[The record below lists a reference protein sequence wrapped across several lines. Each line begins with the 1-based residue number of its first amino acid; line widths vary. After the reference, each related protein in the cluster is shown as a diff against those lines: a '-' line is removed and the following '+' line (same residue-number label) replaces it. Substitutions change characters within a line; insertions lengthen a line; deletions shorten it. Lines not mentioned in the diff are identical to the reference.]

1 MKAGFSYFGREKS
14 TLEAKGSGAAT
25 DLIPTLNASA
35 IAKSVKGDESDQV
48 IARLFARVNYD
59 YKDRYLVSLSARYDG
74 ASNLGDDHKW
84 GFFPGISVGWN
95 VHNEKFWTP
104 LQNIMS
110 LKLRASY
117 GVTGN
122 ISGLSDFQARGE
134 YSVGNVYDGTSA
146 ILNSVIPNPDLKW
159 EQSKTFDIGADI
171 GLLNNRIGI
180 LFDYYRRVTDNL
192 ITSLSLPPSTGFAS
206 IYTNLGRLEN
216 KGIELEVNAAVL
228 PAWSGLQWNVAM
240 TATHTKHKIL
250 RLPENGAENNRI
262 GGEYVWVPSKKD
274 YAWMGGLQ
282 EGGRV
287 GDIYGH
293 VLEGVYATDE
303 EAQNDPIVNTLIPG
317 NDKTKYGGYAKF
329 RDVDGNGQID
339 SKDKVYLG
347 NFYPTWNGG
356 FTNSFSFRGLTFSV
370 RFDYTL
376 GHKIYNYAT
385 RFMDNNSQGD
395 GNLTKNMAK
404 NSWKQQGDQASMP
417 CYIWNQAYN
426 LPVNCNI
433 YVEKGD
439 FLCLREMT
447 LAYELPRRLLRKIGL
462 AGVRVHVTG
471 NNLHYFTDFKGL
483 NPEEGGQDNGRYPIP
498 RNIITGISITL

>member
-1 MKAGFSYFGREKS
+1 M
-14 TLEAKGSGAAT
+14 T
-25 DLIPTLNASA
+25 
-35 IAKSVKGDESDQV
+35 
-48 IARLFARVNYD
+48 
-59 YKDRYLVSLSARYDG
+59 LSARYDG

-104 LQNIMS
+104 LQNIVS

-303 EAQNDPIVNTLIPG
+303 EAQNDPVVNTLIPG

-417 CYIWNQAYN
+417 CYIWNQSYN

-447 LAYELPRRLLRKIGL
+447 LAYELPKRLLRKIGL

>member
-1 MKAGFSYFGREKS
+1 M
-14 TLEAKGSGAAT
+14 
-25 DLIPTLNASA
+25 
-35 IAKSVKGDESDQV
+35 
-48 IARLFARVNYD
+48 
-59 YKDRYLVSLSARYDG
+59 
-74 ASNLGDDHKW
+74 
-84 GFFPGISVGWN
+84 
-95 VHNEKFWTP
+95 
-104 LQNIMS
+104 
-110 LKLRASY
+110 
-117 GVTGN
+117 
-122 ISGLSDFQARGE
+122 
-134 YSVGNVYDGTSA
+134 
-146 ILNSVIPNPDLKW
+146 IPNPDLKW

-329 RDVDGNGQID
+329 RDVDG
-339 SKDKVYLG
+339 
-347 NFYPTWNGG
+347 
-356 FTNSFSFRGLTFSV
+356 R
-370 RFDYTL
+370 
-376 GHKIYNYAT
+376 
-385 RFMDNNSQGD
+385 
-395 GNLTKNMAK
+395 
-404 NSWKQQGDQASMP
+404 
-417 CYIWNQAYN
+417 
-426 LPVNCNI
+426 
-433 YVEKGD
+433 
-439 FLCLREMT
+439 
-447 LAYELPRRLLRKIGL
+447 
-462 AGVRVHVTG
+462 
-471 NNLHYFTDFKGL
+471 
-483 NPEEGGQDNGRYPIP
+483 
-498 RNIITGISITL
+498 

>member
-1 MKAGFSYFGREKS
+1 MTYNDSREATGTYNKTMQGQMDLVLGYQKLFMETHNLDVKAGFSYFGREKS

-35 IAKSVKGDESDQV
+35 TAKSVKGDESDQV
-48 IARLFARVNYD
+48 IAGFFARVNYD

-84 GFFPGISVGWN
+84 GFFPGVSVGWN

-104 LQNIMS
+104 LQNIVS

-159 EQSKTFDIGADI
+159 EQSKTFDVGADI

-216 KGIELEVNAAVL
+216 KGVELEVNATVL
-228 PAWSGLQWNVAM
+228 PAWSSLQWNVAM

-250 RLPENGAENNRI
+250 RLPDNGVENNRI
-262 GGEYVWVPSKKD
+262 GGEYVWVPSKND

-303 EAQNDPIVNTLIPG
+303 EAQNDPVVNTLITG
-317 NDKTKYGGYAKF
+317 NDKTKYGGYAKL

-347 NFYPTWNGG
+347 NYYPTWNGG
-356 FTNSFSFRGLTFSV
+356 LPIRSV
-370 RFDYTL
+370 IVD
-376 GHKIYNYAT
+376 
-385 RFMDNNSQGD
+385 
-395 GNLTKNMAK
+395 
-404 NSWKQQGDQASMP
+404 
-417 CYIWNQAYN
+417 
-426 LPVNCNI
+426 
-433 YVEKGD
+433 
-439 FLCLREMT
+439 
-447 LAYELPRRLLRKIGL
+447 
-462 AGVRVHVTG
+462 
-471 NNLHYFTDFKGL
+471 
-483 NPEEGGQDNGRYPIP
+483 
-498 RNIITGISITL
+498 